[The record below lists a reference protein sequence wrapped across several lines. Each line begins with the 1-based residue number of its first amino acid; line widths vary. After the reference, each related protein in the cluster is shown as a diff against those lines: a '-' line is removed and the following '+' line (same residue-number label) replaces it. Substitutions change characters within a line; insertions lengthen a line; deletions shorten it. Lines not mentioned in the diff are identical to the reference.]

1 MSEREKERVIK
12 RERERER
19 HSFIYFLLNDSKL
32 AIISSGKI
40 DFECIGEK
48 SMVAEVTTT
57 TTATTPTTD
66 KSSDAT
72 ETKQFGTK
80 CHQKVFHKMP
90 LNDNLSMFGCQ
101 QNH

>member
-1 MSEREKERVIK
+1 M
-12 RERERER
+12 
-19 HSFIYFLLNDSKL
+19 LNDSKL
-32 AIISSGKI
+32 AIISSGQI

-48 SMVAEVTTT
+48 SMVAEATTGTTAT
-57 TTATTPTTD
+57 TTATITPTD

-80 CHQKVFHKMP
+80 CHQKVFHQMP

-101 QNH
+101 QNHSVV

>member
-1 MSEREKERVIK
+1 M
-12 RERERER
+12 
-19 HSFIYFLLNDSKL
+19 LNDSKL
-32 AIISSGKI
+32 AIISSGQI

-48 SMVAEVTTT
+48 SMVAEATTT
-57 TTATTPTTD
+57 TTATATTIPTD

-72 ETKQFGTK
+72 ETKQFGIK

-101 QNH
+101 QNHSAV